1 MIHFGEYAPLRG
13 KTKAGSTELG
23 FFTKLMALI
32 EAFNIKKYFP
42 AQGGLLVK
50 AVDGVSFAV
59 DTGETVGLVGES
71 GCGKSTIGRVI
82 MNLIEPTDGKLLFE
96 DRNIYTLPKSE
107 RRALRRQM
115 GIVFQDPYSSLNPRM
130 NVLQIVGEPLIV
142 HEKLKSARLRK
153 RVFDLLVQVGL
164 KPEHINRYPHQFSGG
179 QRQRIGIARSL
190 ALNPK
195 FMILDEPTSA
205 LDVSVQAQVLN
216 LIRELQVAKTLTYLF
231 ITHDLNVVRHIAD
244 RVMVMY
250 LGKLVEEGTVPDIFD
265 RPLHP
270 YTQALLSANP
280 KIDPSLRGERT
291 LLEGD
296 VPSPA
301 NPPAGCSFHTRCPIA
316 LNQCREIEP
325 QLRQVGDR
333 KVSCNLV

>member
-1 MIHFGEYAPLRG
+1 
-13 KTKAGSTELG
+13 
-23 FFTKLMALI
+23 MALI
-32 EAFNIKKYFP
+32 EALNIKKYFP
-42 AQGGLLVK
+42 TQGGRFVN
-50 AVDGVSFAV
+50 AVDDVSFNVAG
-59 DTGETVGLVGES
+59 GETMGLVGES

-82 MNLIEPTDGKLLFE
+82 MNLIEPTDGQLMFE
-96 DRNIYTLPKSE
+96 GRNIFELSRTE
-107 RRALRRQM
+107 QRALRRKM

-142 HEKLKSARLRK
+142 HQKIKGARLREEVV
-153 RVFDLLVQVGL
+153 RLLEQVGL
-164 KPEHINRYPHQFSGG
+164 KPEQINRYPHQFSGG
-179 QRQRIGIARSL
+179 QRQRLGIARAL
-190 ALNPK
+190 ALGPK
-195 FMILDEPTSA
+195 FLILDEPTSA

-216 LIRELQVAKTLTYLF
+216 LIKKLQTAKELTYLF

-250 LGKLVEEGTVPDIFD
+250 LGKLVEEGTVAEIFE

-270 YTQALLSANP
+270 YTRALLSANP

-301 NPPAGCSFHTRCPIA
+301 DPPPGCSFHTRCPLA
-316 LNQCREIEP
+316 ESVCRDIEP
-325 QLRQVGDR
+325 ELKQVGDR
-333 KVSCNLV
+333 NVSCHLV

>member
-1 MIHFGEYAPLRG
+1 
-13 KTKAGSTELG
+13 
-23 FFTKLMALI
+23 MALI
-32 EAFNIKKYFP
+32 EALNIKKYFP
-42 AQGGLLVK
+42 TQGGRFVK
-50 AVDGVSFAV
+50 AVDDVSFNVAG
-59 DTGETVGLVGES
+59 GETMGLVGES

-82 MNLIEPTDGKLLFE
+82 MNLIEPTDGQLMFE
-96 DRNIYTLPKSE
+96 GRNIFELSRTE
-107 RRALRRQM
+107 QRALRRKM

-142 HEKLKSARLRK
+142 HQKIKGARLREEVV
-153 RVFDLLVQVGL
+153 RLLEQVGL
-164 KPEHINRYPHQFSGG
+164 KPEQINRYPHQFSGG
-179 QRQRIGIARSL
+179 QRQRLGIARAL
-190 ALNPK
+190 ALGPK
-195 FMILDEPTSA
+195 FLILDEPTSA

-216 LIRELQVAKTLTYLF
+216 LIKKLQTAKDLTYLF

-250 LGKLVEEGTVPDIFD
+250 LGKLVEEGTVAEIFE

-270 YTQALLSANP
+270 YTRALLSANP

-301 NPPAGCSFHTRCPIA
+301 DPPSGCSFHTRCPLA
-316 LNQCREIEP
+316 ESVCRDIEP
-325 QLRQVGDR
+325 ELKQVGDR
-333 KVSCNLV
+333 NVSCHLV

>member
-1 MIHFGEYAPLRG
+1 
-13 KTKAGSTELG
+13 
-23 FFTKLMALI
+23 MALI
-32 EAFNIKKYFP
+32 EAVNIKKYFST
-42 AQGGLLVK
+42 QGGRFVK
-50 AVDGVSFAV
+50 AVDDVSFNVAG
-59 DTGETVGLVGES
+59 GETVGLVGES

-82 MNLIEPTDGKLLFE
+82 MNLIEPTDGQLMFE
-96 DRNIYTLPKSE
+96 GRNIFELPRAE
-107 RRALRRQM
+107 RRILCRKM

-142 HEKLKSARLRK
+142 HQKIKGDRLRQAVV
-153 RVFDLLVQVGL
+153 RLLEQVGL
-164 KPEHINRYPHQFSGG
+164 KPEQINRYPHQFSGG
-179 QRQRIGIARSL
+179 QRQRLGIARAL
-190 ALNPK
+190 ALGPK
-195 FMILDEPTSA
+195 FLILDEPTSA

-216 LIRELQVAKTLTYLF
+216 LIKKLQTAKELTYLF

-250 LGKLVEEGTVPDIFD
+250 LGKLVEEATVANIFE

-270 YTQALLSANP
+270 YTRALLSANP

-301 NPPAGCSFHTRCPIA
+301 NPPPGCSFHTRCP
-316 LNQCREIEP
+316 LTESVCRDIEP
-325 QLRQVGDR
+325 ELRQIDDR
-333 KVSCNLV
+333 NVSCHLV

>member
-1 MIHFGEYAPLRG
+1 
-13 KTKAGSTELG
+13 
-23 FFTKLMALI
+23 MALI
-32 EAFNIKKYFP
+32 KTLNIKKYFP
-42 AQGGLLVK
+42 TQGGRMVK
-50 AVDGVSFAV
+50 AVDDVSFNVAK
-59 DTGETVGLVGES
+59 GETVGLVGES

-82 MNLIEPTDGKLLFE
+82 MNLIEPTDGRLLFE
-96 DRNIYTLPKSE
+96 DRNIFELPRAE
-107 RRALRRQM
+107 RRALRRKM

-130 NVLQIVGEPLIV
+130 NVLQIVGEPLII
-142 HEKLKSARLRK
+142 HHKLKGAGLREK
-153 RVFDLLVQVGL
+153 VVDLLEQVGL
-164 KPEHINRYPHQFSGG
+164 KPDQINRYPHQFSGG
-179 QRQRIGIARSL
+179 QRQRLGIARAL
-190 ALNPK
+190 ALSPK

-216 LIRELQVAKTLTYLF
+216 LIKKLQAVKNLTYLF

-244 RVMVMY
+244 RVIVMY
-250 LGKLVEEGTVPDIFD
+250 LGKLVEEGNIEDIFK

-301 NPPAGCSFHTRCPIA
+301 NPPPGCRFHTRCPIVES
-316 LNQCREIEP
+316 LCRETEP
-325 QLRQVGDR
+325 ELRRFGNRSVA
-333 KVSCNLV
+333 CHLV